1 MTRTTIIWAT
11 HPDDETLYTSGYVR
25 YCVGRGDRLILVAI
39 TDGGA
44 SGAKPAAWTTADLMR
59 VRREEQE
66 RAWYYLTNGRGE
78 IRRMGLPDGG
88 VTSAPITNLAAAMD
102 DIYLNDTVEHYYTG
116 HLNSASADHKNGAI
130 GMRDAGLRVLR
141 GTFPPS
147 EFTWDG
153 VYGAYTPDAGSADY
167 DAANQAYYSYRAFG
181 WTSVKSE
188 FTKLKSNGFTS
199 KTTTI
204 V

>member
-11 HPDDETLYTSGYVR
+11 HPDDETLYTSGYTR
-25 YCVGRGDRLILVAI
+25 YAINRGDRLILVAI

-44 SGAKPAAWTTADLMR
+44 SGAKPADWTVSDLMR
-59 VRREEQE
+59 IRREEQE
-66 RAWYYLTNGRGE
+66 RAWYSLTNGKGE

-88 VTSAPITNLAAAMD
+88 VTAAPITNYAEAMEQ
-102 DIYLNDTVEHYYTG
+102 IYLNDTVEHYYTG
-116 HLNSASADHKNGAI
+116 HLNSASADHKTGAI
-130 GMRDAGLRVLR
+130 ALRNANLRVLR
-141 GTFPPS
+141 GSLPPS

-167 DAANQAYYSYRAFG
+167 SAADQAYYSYRAFG
-181 WTSVKSE
+181 WTSVNSE
-188 FTKLKSNGFTS
+188 FRKLKSNGFTS
-199 KTTTI
+199 KITTI